1 MDTVA
6 RFGGDEFVVMLVD
19 LATDPARSHAQA
31 ESVAEKIRISLAQPY
46 VLTYCQNGDAP
57 ITIEHH
63 CTASI
68 GIVLFIRHEGTPA
81 DFLQRADAAMYQAK
95 DSGRNTVRFYSPQ
108 V

>member
-1 MDTVA
+1 VDTVA

-31 ESVAEKIRISLAQPY
+31 ESVAEKIRISLAQHY